1 MTGRRWSV
9 LVYRLSVQLREI
21 PMFRLFSTRKKAR
34 RALLSAIAQQQP
46 SAFGLE
52 PLEGRQLLTA
62 SHHHGHSLNT
72 ILFSQ
77 APMVVQND
85 LDTDAT
91 SHGLT
96 DPSVSD
102 TVYLNNVNGV
112 ETYSVRI
119 SSAGAVTKLTVD
131 QLGDAVTAP
140 TTTTTT
146 FGALSGTSAATEIS
160 AIATA
165 LGLTAP
171 ASTTSVL
178 STISN
183 GTTTYS
189 IRLKH
194 SSTSTAKK
202 HRKSVIITVDANGN
216 PLGNENITFSVL
228 PSAIQGA
235 INGNLPSG
243 ATALTS
249 DSTQSVRVRTVD
261 GVVLYSTD
269 FTVSGATSTVTV
281 NAAGD
286 VASLPAQTT
295 TTFSTLTSTM
305 RNSLQTLATANGV
318 SGTIADTQ
326 SIDVYTEANGT
337 VLYSATLTATSSTDT
352 SSTFDITITV
362 DSDGDPTTLPRRDLF
377 GGRRGR
383 HFGFGFG
390 GFSRGGCDG
399 GSSDNSGSGTGSSDS
414 GSSGSSSSGSDSTLN
429 FNTLSF
435 RTPAMK

>member
-1 MTGRRWSV
+1 
-9 LVYRLSVQLREI
+9 
-21 PMFRLFSTRKKAR
+21 MFRLFSSRKKAR
-34 RALLSAIAQQQP
+34 RALLSAIAQQQQT
-46 SAFGLE
+46 AFDLE
-52 PLEGRQLLTA
+52 PLEGRQLLSA
-62 SHHHGHSLNT
+62 SHHHGHSVNT
-72 ILFSQ
+72 IEFSQ
-77 APMVVQND
+77 APLVVQNG

-91 SHGLT
+91 SHSLT
-96 DPSVSD
+96 DPAATD
-102 TVYLNNVNGV
+102 TVYLNNINGV

-119 SSAGAVTKLTVD
+119 SSAGAVTTLTID

-146 FGALSGTSAATEIS
+146 FSALSGTSAAKEIT
-160 AIATA
+160 AIADA
-165 LGLTAP
+165 LGLAKPTDGM
-171 ASTTSVL
+171 TVL
-178 STISN
+178 STMSN

-194 SSTSTAKK
+194 SSTSTSKK

-216 PLGNENITFSVL
+216 PVGNENVTFSVL
-228 PSAIQGA
+228 PLGIQGA

-243 ATALTS
+243 AMALTS
-249 DSTQSVRVRTVD
+249 DSTQTVRVRTVD

-269 FTVSGATSTVTV
+269 FTVNGTTSTVTV
-281 NAAGD
+281 NAAGK
-286 VASLPAQTT
+286 VASLPTQTT
-295 TTFSTLTSTM
+295 TTFGALTSTVKT
-305 RNSLQTLATANGV
+305 SLQTLATANGV

-383 HFGFGFG
+383 GFGFG
-390 GFSRGGCDG
+390 GFGGGGCDG
-399 GSSDNSGSGTGSSDS
+399 GSSNDSGDT
-414 GSSGSSSSGSDSTLN
+414 GSSGSTSSGSTSSGGGLTISTLS
-429 FNTLSF
+429 L
-435 RTPAMK
+435 RRRR

>member
-1 MTGRRWSV
+1 MFQF
-9 LVYRLSVQLREI
+9 LS
-21 PMFRLFSTRKKAR
+21 RKKAH
-34 RALLSAIAQQQP
+34 RAVLRAVSQTPA
-46 SAFGLE
+46 SSFGLE
-52 PLEGRQLLTA
+52 PLEGRQLLSA
-62 SHHHGHSLNT
+62 SHSALLSHHHRHSVDT
-72 ILFSQ
+72 IQFSQ
-77 APMVVQND
+77 APAAVQTG

-91 SHGLT
+91 SHSLT
-96 DPSVSD
+96 DPAATD

-119 SSAGAVTKLTVD
+119 SSSGAVTTLTVD

-140 TTTTTT
+140 TTSTTT

-171 ASTTSVL
+171 ASSTSVL
-178 STISN
+178 STTSN

-194 SSTSTAKK
+194 SSTSANKK
-202 HRKSVIITVDANGN
+202 HPRGVVITVDANGN
-216 PLGNENITFSVL
+216 PVGNENITFSVL

-269 FTVSGATSTVTV
+269 FTVNGTTSTVTV

-286 VASLPAQTT
+286 VAGLPTQTT
-295 TTFSTLTSTM
+295 TTFGALSSTVQT
-305 RNSLQTLATANGV
+305 SLQTLATANGV

-326 SIDVYTEANGT
+326 SIDVYTEANGA
-337 VLYSATLTATSSTDT
+337 VLYSATLTATSSTDST
-352 SSTFDITITV
+352 STFDITITV

-377 GGRRGR
+377 VGRRGR
-383 HFGFGFG
+383 GFGRG
-390 GFSRGGCDG
+390 GGGCDG
-399 GSSDNSGSGTGSSDS
+399 GSSSDDGSDTGDTGSTGSTSSGSTDS
-414 GSSGSSSSGSDSTLN
+414 GSTTVS
-429 FNTLSF
+429 TLSF
-435 RTPAMK
+435 RRRR